1 MPLDRRPGRVA
12 NTRELVIRRTP
23 YIVPY
28 RVKGEV
34 VQIITILHSAQRW
47 PDRLPQEDIS
57 RRREGPS
64 SKEKASIPWAS
75 QEPKKKGQS
84 VRHAITFIGIA
95 LMISNTAVGGDF
107 TNARIHPRR
116 NIGVE
121 AVSMN
126 NGENPFQ
133 YCRRVGTDDNP
144 GDVPVSLAPAFA
156 KVFGVR
162 MTPAEIQ
169 RNSSFRCYRGKVMG
183 CMVGANLNC
192 GKAETSKT
200 SQGGDEWCRSH
211 PDDVMIPMAATGHAT
226 IFSWRCSGDRAVPA
240 KVISKVDD
248 QRFEVINWKPL
259 N

>member
-1 MPLDRRPGRVA
+1 MRSATAFIAIGLIIA
-12 NTRELVIRRTP
+12 NT
-23 YIVPY
+23 
-28 RVKGEV
+28 
-34 VQIITILHSAQRW
+34 
-47 PDRLPQEDIS
+47 
-57 RRREGPS
+57 
-64 SKEKASIPWAS
+64 
-75 QEPKKKGQS
+75 
-84 VRHAITFIGIA
+84 AIGA
-95 LMISNTAVGGDF
+95 DF
-107 TNARIHPRR
+107 TSTRIHLGR

-126 NGENPFQ
+126 NGENAFQ
-133 YCRRVGTDDNP
+133 YCRRVGTDDDP
-144 GDVPVSLAPAFA
+144 GEVPASLAPAFA

-169 RNSSFRCYRGKVMG
+169 HNSSFRCYRGRVMG

-226 IFSWRCSGDRAVPA
+226 IFSWRCSGNRAVPA
-240 KVISKVDD
+240 KMISKVDD
-248 QRFEVINWKPL
+248 QGFEVINWKPL

>member
-1 MPLDRRPGRVA
+1 LDSAR
-12 NTRELVIRRTP
+12 
-23 YIVPY
+23 
-28 RVKGEV
+28 GE
-34 VQIITILHSAQRW
+34 
-47 PDRLPQEDIS
+47 
-57 RRREGPS
+57 G
-64 SKEKASIPWAS
+64 KEK
-75 QEPKKKGQS
+75 GQA
-84 VRHAITFIGIA
+84 VRRATAFIGIVF
-95 LMISNTAVGGDF
+95 ITSNTAIGADF
-107 TNARIHPRR
+107 TNARIHPGRD
-116 NIGVE
+116 IGVE

-126 NGENPFQ
+126 NGVNPFQ
-133 YCRRVGTDDNP
+133 YCRRVGTDDDP
-144 GDVPVSLAPAFA
+144 GDVPASLAPAFA
-156 KVFGVR
+156 KAFGVR

-169 RNSSFRCYRGKVMG
+169 HNSSFRCYRGRVMG

-248 QRFEVINWKPL
+248 QGFEVINWKPL